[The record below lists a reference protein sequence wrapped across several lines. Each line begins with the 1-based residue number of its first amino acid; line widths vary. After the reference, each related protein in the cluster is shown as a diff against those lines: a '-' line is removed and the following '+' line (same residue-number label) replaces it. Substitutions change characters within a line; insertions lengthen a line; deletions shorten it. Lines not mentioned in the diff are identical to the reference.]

1 MEVRQI
7 KSDALQFIEDKL
19 VVVHTLV
26 VVDTQV
32 VKGSMELE
40 VSHRQV
46 VGDTFEGVVDIS
58 LDNLEVG
65 IEEHT
70 VMVDTMEVHH
80 IEVSRIVASLD
91 NIEEADH
98 IEVVGFNDD
107 ARRLLL

>member
-1 MEVRQI
+1 M
-7 KSDALQFIEDKL
+7 
-19 VVVHTLV
+19 
-26 VVDTQV
+26 
-32 VKGSMELE
+32 G
-40 VSHRQV
+40 V
-46 VGDTFEGVVDIS
+46 VGIS

-70 VMVDTMEVHH
+70 AEEGTMEVHH

-91 NIEEADH
+91 NIEEAEH